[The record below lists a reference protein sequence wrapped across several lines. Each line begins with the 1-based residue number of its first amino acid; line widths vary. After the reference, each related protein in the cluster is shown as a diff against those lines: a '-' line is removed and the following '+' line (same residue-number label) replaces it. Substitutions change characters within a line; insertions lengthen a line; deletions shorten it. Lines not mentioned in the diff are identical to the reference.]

1 MGKYILKKIISLE
14 GIVTIVGFFVGL
26 YFGSSTGITYGGTAS
41 NGGWTFAIIGAVIGF
56 LLVKAFKNKKK

>member
-1 MGKYILKKIISLE
+1 MGKYILKKIKSLE
-14 GIVTIVGFFVGL
+14 GIATIVGFFVGL
-26 YFGSSTGITYGGTAS
+26 YFGSSTGVSYSRTAS